1 MLVLTGVTMSDNKVV
16 AYHYSKLEVLA
27 DGGIRLVKTD
37 ERPDL

>member
-16 AYHYSKLEVLA
+16 VYQYSKLEVLS
-27 DGGIRLVKTD
+27 DGGIRLVNRD